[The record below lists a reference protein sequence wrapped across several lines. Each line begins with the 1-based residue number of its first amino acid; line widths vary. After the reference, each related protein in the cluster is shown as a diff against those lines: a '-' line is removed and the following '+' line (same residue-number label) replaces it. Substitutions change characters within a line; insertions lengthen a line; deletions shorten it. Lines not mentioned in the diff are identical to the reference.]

1 MIPLKQLRDI
11 DPLKRMAEKQSEQ
24 EEFSPMDPPDAYA
37 PPGMEAVA
45 YEALHPFLQELM
57 DDHKAVVE
65 ELDALE
71 DVFVHMQQEGVGRD
85 VNQRLSHFFRFLD
98 EEIVRHQV
106 KEEKI
111 LFPLLHERLI
121 EKGEHS
127 HGPVAKTAVDML
139 EDDHIKVMQLAAV
152 TFNFFGLAPRLPDPA
167 SRALVLDA
175 ALAQGKTLIELL
187 RLHIFREDNI
197 VFPLAHKHVTSDE
210 LGTMAQQVLT
220 LSSART

>member
-11 DPLKRMAEKQSEQ
+11 DPLKRMAEKQSDQ

-37 PPGMEAVA
+37 PPGMETVP
-45 YEALHPFLQELM
+45 YEVLHPFLQQLM
-57 DDHKAVVE
+57 DDHKAVIK
-65 ELDALE
+65 ELDAFE
-71 DVFVHMQQEGVGRD
+71 DVLVHMQQEGVGRD

-98 EEIVRHQV
+98 DDIVRHQV

-111 LFPLLHERLI
+111 LFPLLQERLI

-167 SRALVLDA
+167 SRGLVLDA
-175 ALAQGKTLIELL
+175 ALEQGKTLIELV

-197 VFPLAHKHVTSDE
+197 VFPLAHKHLAADE
-210 LGTMAQQVLT
+210 FDTMVRKT
-220 LSSART
+220 

>member
-11 DPLKRMAEKQSEQ
+11 DPLKRMAERQSDQ

-37 PPGMEAVA
+37 PPGLDAVP
-45 YEALHPFLQELM
+45 YEAMHPFLRQLM
-57 DDHKAVVE
+57 DDHKTVTE

-71 DVFVHMQQEGVGRD
+71 DLLVRLRQEGVRRD

-111 LFPLLHERLI
+111 LFPLLQQRLLDH
-121 EKGEHS
+121 GEHS
-127 HGPVAKTAVDML
+127 HGPVPKTAVDML

-175 ALAQGKTLIELL
+175 ALEQGKTLIELL

-210 LGTMAQQVLT
+210 LDAMAHQVLT
-220 LSSART
+220 LPGTRT